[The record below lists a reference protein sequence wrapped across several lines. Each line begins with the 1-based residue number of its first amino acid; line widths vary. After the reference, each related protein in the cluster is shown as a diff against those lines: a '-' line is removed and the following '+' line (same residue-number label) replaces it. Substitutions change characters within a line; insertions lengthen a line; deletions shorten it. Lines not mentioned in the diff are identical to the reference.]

1 MGVNTQSQVVVAGC
15 CGMLRS
21 QPVWPLAPLN
31 STTSK
36 ISNASNSVSAGQVL
50 SDAFGYPAF
59 RPGQAEAV
67 AAALEKR
74 DVVVL
79 LPTGSGKSVCFQ
91 VPAIVDAQTGLGTT
105 VVISPLIAL
114 MKDQVGSLQARGVAA
129 QALHSHQEDA
139 EQKAVIQ
146 QFLQGEL
153 TLLYLS
159 PERAALAG
167 FRALLTR
174 TPIARIAIDEAHCV
188 SQWGHDFRPD
198 YLLLRELRDVVSAP
212 MMALTATATPKVLR
226 EISSQLALEQ
236 PVEIRQG
243 FDRPNLSF
251 EVQGHARE
259 AERVAATLT
268 LIEAAGIRGRGGQG
282 RVIVYCST
290 RKVTERV
297 AKALRGCGVRV
308 GFYHAGRTKLARDRA
323 QSAFEQGRTRVLVAT
338 NAFGMGIDLPDI
350 RLIVHFQTPGSLEAY
365 YQEAGRA
372 GRDGLPAR
380 CVLFFG
386 LADLMTQRRLAQG
399 GGGNSVSGG
408 PLEQRREAALEEVQ
422 HYASQAGC
430 RHQAL
435 VMHFTRSQDEPVC
448 HRCDLC
454 LGTALDIGLHSDE
467 DSSKVPVAKLPE
479 EALLVVLSAVDR
491 LTRPVGRVN
500 LARALRGGRAKNLA
514 RGGLLTMP
522 EYGQLAQYSEEE
534 VVGAVDQLLREE
546 RLVRKGR
553 TYPTVWLPGKP
564 VRESHPSRGSAGRRG
579 DGTAG
584 ASRRASNSRYGGNI
598 ARALDNYRKRMAR
611 QLGWKAY
618 MVFQRKVMLAIDQ
631 QEPDSLEALHGISG
645 LGDAK
650 IERFGEDILALVRKH
665 RSKDDYD

>member
-1 MGVNTQSQVVVAGC
+1 
-15 CGMLRS
+15 MLD
-21 QPVWPLAPLN
+21 
-31 STTSK
+31 T
-36 ISNASNSVSAGQVL
+36 
-50 SDAFGYPAF
+50 FGYDSF
-59 RPGQAEAV
+59 RPGQADAV
-67 AAALEKR
+67 AAGLQNR

-91 VPAIVDAQTGLGTT
+91 VPAIVDAQAGAGTT
-105 VVISPLIAL
+105 LVISPLIAL
-114 MKDQVGSLQARGVAA
+114 MKDQVGSLQARGIAA
-129 QALHSHQEDA
+129 EALHSHQDAA
-139 EQKAVIQ
+139 EQKAVVQ
-146 QFLQGEL
+146 QFLQGQL
-153 TLLYLS
+153 TLLYVS

-167 FRALLTR
+167 FRALLKR

-198 YLLLRELRDVVSAP
+198 YLLLRELREFVQAP
-212 MMALTATATPKVLR
+212 MMALTATATPRVLR
-226 EISSQLALEQ
+226 EISAQLGLEQ
-236 PVEIRQG
+236 VVEIRQG

-251 EVQGHARE
+251 EVQGHSRE
-259 AERVAATLT
+259 AERVAATLKQ
-268 LIEAAGIRGRGGQG
+268 IEAAGIRGRGGHG

-372 GRDGLPAR
+372 GRDGFPAH

-386 LADLMTQRRLAQG
+386 LADLMTQRRLGQG
-399 GGGNSVSGG
+399 GSSNSVSGG
-408 PLEQRREAALEEVQ
+408 VLEQRREDALAEVQ
-422 HYASQAGC
+422 RYAAEPQC
-430 RHQAL
+430 RHRAL
-435 VMHFTRSQDEPVC
+435 VMHFTRSDDEPIC
-448 HRCDLC
+448 NRCDVC
-454 LGTALDIGLHSDE
+454 LGTVVDVGLHSEE
-467 DSSKVPVAKLPE
+467 DSKKEPVAKLPE
-479 EALLVVLSAVDR
+479 EALLIVLAAVDR

-500 LARALRGGRAKNLA
+500 LARALRGGRAKSLA

-522 EYGQLAQYSEEE
+522 EYGQLSEFSEDE
-534 VVGAVDQLLREE
+534 VIGAVDQLLSEE

-564 VRESHPSRGSAGRRG
+564 VHETHPSRGESTRGADSSAKRG
-579 DGTAG
+579 TRSG
-584 ASRRASNSRYGGNI
+584 SSRYGGNI
-598 ARALDNYRKRMAR
+598 ARALDNYRKRTAR

-618 MVFQRKVMLAIDQ
+618 MVFQKKVMLAIDE
-631 QEPDSLEALHGISG
+631 QEPKSLEALASISG

-650 IERFGEDILALVRKH
+650 IERFGEDILALVRAH
-665 RSKDDYD
+665 RRKDDFD

>member
-1 MGVNTQSQVVVAGC
+1 MAD
-15 CGMLRS
+15 
-21 QPVWPLAPLN
+21 
-31 STTSK
+31 
-36 ISNASNSVSAGQVL
+36 QVL
-50 SDAFGYPAF
+50 LETFGYTNF
-59 RPGQAEAV
+59 RPGQADAV
-67 AAALEKR
+67 QAGLQNR

-91 VPAIVDAQTGLGTT
+91 VPAIVDAQMGAGTT

-129 QALHSHQEDA
+129 EALHSHQDDA
-139 EQKAVIQ
+139 EQKEVIQ
-146 QFLQGEL
+146 RFLQGQL
-153 TLLYLS
+153 TLLYVS

-198 YLLLRELRDVVSAP
+198 YLLLRELRDVVQVP
-212 MMALTATATPKVLR
+212 MMALTATATPKVLE
-226 EISSQLALEQ
+226 EISLQLGLERT
-236 PVEIRQG
+236 VEIRQG

-251 EVQGHARE
+251 EVQGHSRE

-297 AKALRGCGVRV
+297 AKALRGSGVRV
-308 GFYHAGRTKLARDRA
+308 GFYHAGRTKLARDRS
-323 QSAFEQGRTRVLVAT
+323 QSAFESGRTRVLVAT
-338 NAFGMGIDLPDI
+338 NAFGMGIDLSDI

-372 GRDGLPAR
+372 GRDGLPAH

-386 LADLMTQRRLAQG
+386 LADLMTQRRLGQG
-399 GGGNSVSGG
+399 GGSNSVSGG
-408 PLEQRREAALEEVQ
+408 QLEQRRETALSEIQ
-422 HYASQAGC
+422 RYATEPDC

-435 VMHFTRSQDEPVC
+435 VRHFTKNHDEPIC
-448 HRCDLC
+448 HRCDVC
-454 LGTALDIGLHSDE
+454 LGTALDVGLRSEE
-467 DSSKVPVAKLPE
+467 DSKKAPVPKLPE
-479 EALLVVLSAVDR
+479 EALLVVLAAVDR

-522 EYGQLAQYSEEE
+522 EYGQLSQFSEEE
-534 VVGAVDQLLREE
+534 VVGAIDQLLSEE

-553 TYPTVWLPGKP
+553 NYPTLWLPGKP
-564 VRESHPSRGSAGRRG
+564 VRGTHPNR
-579 DGTAG
+579 GTAKPDQDSF
-584 ASRRASNSRYGGNI
+584 ANAKRSATSRYGGNI
-598 ARALDNYRKRMAR
+598 ARALDSYRKRTAR

-618 MVFQRKVMLAIDQ
+618 MVFQKRVMLDIDQ
-631 QEPDSLEALHGISG
+631 QEPDSLEALYRISG
-645 LGDAK
+645 LGEAK
-650 IERFGEDILALVRKH
+650 IERFGKDILALVRKH
-665 RSKDDYD
+665 RRKDDYD

>member
-1 MGVNTQSQVVVAGC
+1 
-15 CGMLRS
+15 MLRTF
-21 QPVWPLAPLN
+21 PVWPLAPLTSI
-31 STTSK
+31 STNPT
-36 ISNASNSVSAGQVL
+36 AMADQVL
-50 SDAFGYPAF
+50 LETFGYANF
-59 RPGQAEAV
+59 RPGQADAV
-67 AAALEKR
+67 QAGLQRR

-91 VPAIVDAQTGLGTT
+91 VPAIVDAQMGVGTT

-129 QALHSHQEDA
+129 EALHSHQDDA

-146 QFLQGEL
+146 RFLQGQL
-153 TLLYLS
+153 TLLYVS

-174 TPIARIAIDEAHCV
+174 TPIARIAVDEAHCV

-198 YLLLRELRDVVSAP
+198 YLLLRELRDVVQVP
-212 MMALTATATPKVLR
+212 MMALTATATPKVLQ
-226 EISSQLALEQ
+226 EISLQLGLERT
-236 PVEIRQG
+236 VEIRQG

-251 EVQGHARE
+251 EVQGHSRE
-259 AERVAATLT
+259 AARVAATLT

-297 AKALRGCGVRV
+297 AKALRGSGVRV
-308 GFYHAGRTKLARDRA
+308 GFYHAGRTKLARDRS
-323 QSAFEQGRTRVLVAT
+323 QSAFESGRTRVLVAT

-386 LADLMTQRRLAQG
+386 LADLVTQRRLGQG
-399 GGGNSVSGG
+399 GGSNSVSGG
-408 PLEQRREAALEEVQ
+408 QLEQRRETALSEIQ
-422 HYASQAGC
+422 RYATEPDC
-430 RHQAL
+430 RHQTL
-435 VMHFTRSQDEPVC
+435 VRHFTKNHDEPIC
-448 HRCDLC
+448 HRCDVC
-454 LGTALDIGLHSDE
+454 LGTALDVGLRSEE
-467 DSSKVPVAKLPE
+467 DLKKAPVAKLPE
-479 EALLVVLSAVDR
+479 EALLVVLAAVDR

-522 EYGQLAQYSEEE
+522 EYGQLSQFSEEE
-534 VVGAVDQLLREE
+534 VVGAIDQLLGEE

-553 TYPTVWLPGKP
+553 NYPTVWLPGKP
-564 VRESHPSRGSAGRRG
+564 VRETHRDKDSFANAKRNA
-579 DGTAG
+579 T
-584 ASRRASNSRYGGNI
+584 SRYGGNI
-598 ARALDNYRKRMAR
+598 ARALDSYRKRTAR

-618 MVFQRKVMLAIDQ
+618 MVFQKRVMLDIDQ
-631 QEPDSLEALHGISG
+631 QEPDSLEALYSISG
-645 LGDAK
+645 LGEAK
-650 IERFGEDILALVRKH
+650 IERFGEDILAMVRKH
-665 RSKDDYD
+665 RRKDDYD